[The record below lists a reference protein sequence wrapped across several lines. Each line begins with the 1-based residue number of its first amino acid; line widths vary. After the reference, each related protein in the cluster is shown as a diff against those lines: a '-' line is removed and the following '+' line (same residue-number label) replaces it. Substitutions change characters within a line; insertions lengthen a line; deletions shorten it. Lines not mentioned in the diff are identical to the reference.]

1 MPSEKENGAGRIL
14 ESNVFPQGENLRR
27 RGWGLLVGYG
37 YPTCG
42 CFSGG
47 LLFFQAASVSV
58 IPAQAGIF
66 FGVRQCGVFRR
77 VPGFG
82 RDTRLR
88 GYDGG

>member
-1 MPSEKENGAGRIL
+1 MEFACRIRV
-14 ESNVFPQGENLRR
+14 SDLR
-27 RGWGLLVGYG
+27 LF
-37 YPTCG
+37 
-42 CFSGG
+42 FSGS

-58 IPAQAGIF
+58 IPAQVGIF

-88 GYDGG
+88 GYDGGWGFWLRYGFQVAFYSFRRPFQAAFNAV